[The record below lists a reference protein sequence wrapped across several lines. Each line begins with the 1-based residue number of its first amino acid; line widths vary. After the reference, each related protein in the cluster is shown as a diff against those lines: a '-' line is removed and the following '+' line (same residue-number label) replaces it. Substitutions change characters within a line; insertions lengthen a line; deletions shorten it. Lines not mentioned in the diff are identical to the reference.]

1 MDRWIIVTGANGGM
15 GRAITESLAKAG
27 HPVVMACRNTERS
40 MDIRNR
46 IVNESGNRKVE
57 LLRLDLSSF
66 DSIHRFVEQL
76 DDREVGGLVNNA
88 GIMCKE
94 FSVTP
99 DGLET
104 TVGVNYVG
112 PWLLTRLLL
121 PYMGIN
127 KISRIINV
135 SSCTFRIGKID
146 EYFFEP
152 VRENFRRFKAY
163 SASKRA
169 ILLYTSEL
177 ADRLKE
183 KSVVV
188 NAVDPGVVNTGMIT
202 MHQWFDPLAD
212 RFFRPFIQSPEK
224 GADTTIWLTTSKEAE
239 NYTGCFFRKRKE
251 RKLPDDM
258 LDRENRVR
266 LWKATEDFLEKKRG
280 IRFQD
285 KVSLS
290 F

>member
-99 DGLET
+99 TD
-104 TVGVNYVG
+104 
-112 PWLLTRLLL
+112 
-121 PYMGIN
+121 
-127 KISRIINV
+127 
-135 SSCTFRIGKID
+135 
-146 EYFFEP
+146 
-152 VRENFRRFKAY
+152 
-163 SASKRA
+163 
-169 ILLYTSEL
+169 
-177 ADRLKE
+177 
-183 KSVVV
+183 
-188 NAVDPGVVNTGMIT
+188 
-202 MHQWFDPLAD
+202 
-212 RFFRPFIQSPEK
+212 
-224 GADTTIWLTTSKEAE
+224 
-239 NYTGCFFRKRKE
+239 
-251 RKLPDDM
+251 
-258 LDRENRVR
+258 
-266 LWKATEDFLEKKRG
+266 
-280 IRFQD
+280 
-285 KVSLS
+285 
-290 F
+290 

>member
-66 DSIHRFVEQL
+66 DSIYRFVEQL

-88 GIMCKE
+88 GIMCKD
-94 FSVTP
+94 FSVTS

-121 PYMGIN
+121 PYMGDN
-127 KISRIINV
+127 KISRIVNV

-152 VRENFRRFKAY
+152 VREKFRRFKAY

-188 NAVDPGVVNTGMIT
+188 NAVDPGVVNT
-202 MHQWFDPLAD
+202 
-212 RFFRPFIQSPEK
+212 
-224 GADTTIWLTTSKEAE
+224 
-239 NYTGCFFRKRKE
+239 
-251 RKLPDDM
+251 
-258 LDRENRVR
+258 
-266 LWKATEDFLEKKRG
+266 
-280 IRFQD
+280 
-285 KVSLS
+285 
-290 F
+290 

>member
-1 MDRWIIVTGANGGM
+1 
-15 GRAITESLAKAG
+15 
-27 HPVVMACRNTERS
+27 

-188 NAVDPGVVNTGMIT
+188 NARGSGSGKHGNDHDASMV
-202 MHQWFDPLAD
+202 
-212 RFFRPFIQSPEK
+212 RPAGRSFLSPFYSISGK
-224 GADTTIWLTTSKEAE
+224 G
-239 NYTGCFFRKRKE
+239 C
-251 RKLPDDM
+251 
-258 LDRENRVR
+258 
-266 LWKATEDFLEKKRG
+266 
-280 IRFQD
+280 
-285 KVSLS
+285 
-290 F
+290 